1 MSGDGASVD
10 VIRRVLAEH
19 ARLAVDP
26 NNVCRYRRSI
36 TCREWFVVGEEA
48 HDDGIAEEGAL
59 HTTAFDREVDDTDDQ
74 HVARPSSQSPNA
86 PLDLCT
92 TPARSQAAKRRN
104 FRSVMKQFGEV
115 RQAVAERKPKRWRR
129 NAARRS
135 GIAIRLNSANGTYW
149 AA

>member
-1 MSGDGASVD
+1 M
-10 VIRRVLAEH
+10 
-19 ARLAVDP
+19 
-26 NNVCRYRRSI
+26 
-36 TCREWFVVGEEA
+36 VGEEA

-59 HTTAFDREVDDTDDQ
+59 HTTAFDGEVDDTDDQ
-74 HVARPSSQSPNA
+74 QVVRPSKQSPNA
-86 PLDLCT
+86 PLELCT

-115 RQAVAERKPKRWRR
+115 RQAVVERKSKRRRR

-135 GIAIRLNSANGTYW
+135 GIAIRLNTANGTYS

>member
-1 MSGDGASVD
+1 M
-10 VIRRVLAEH
+10 
-19 ARLAVDP
+19 
-26 NNVCRYRRSI
+26 
-36 TCREWFVVGEEA
+36 VGEEA

-74 HVARPSSQSPNA
+74 QVARPSTQSPNA
-86 PLDLCT
+86 PLELCT

-104 FRSVMKQFGEV
+104 FRSVMKQFFEV
-115 RQAVAERKPKRWRR
+115 RQAAVAERKPKRSRR

-135 GIAIRLNSANGTYW
+135 GIAIRLNRANGRYS

>member
-1 MSGDGASVD
+1 
-10 VIRRVLAEH
+10 
-19 ARLAVDP
+19 
-26 NNVCRYRRSI
+26 
-36 TCREWFVVGEEA
+36 VVGEEA
-48 HDDGIAEEGAL
+48 HDDGIAEKGAL

-74 HVARPSSQSPNA
+74 HVARPSTQSPNA
-86 PLDLCT
+86 PLELCT

-135 GIAIRLNSANGTYW
+135 GIAIRLNRANGTYS